1 MQNNMIQRIQPL
13 QKLCVNLESV
23 RVKFK
28 IMDQAGTF

>member
-1 MQNNMIQRIQPL
+1 MQNNMIKRIQRL
-13 QKLCVNLESV
+13 QKFLINLKSV